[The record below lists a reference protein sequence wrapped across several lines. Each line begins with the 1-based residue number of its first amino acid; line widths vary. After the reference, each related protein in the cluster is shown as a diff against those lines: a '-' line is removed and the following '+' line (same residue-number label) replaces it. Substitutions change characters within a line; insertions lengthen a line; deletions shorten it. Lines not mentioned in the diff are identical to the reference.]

1 MALGL
6 VLLRGWPSP
15 SAPKVGFS
23 LPGVLAGAEH
33 PSGALVAQNRSPADR
48 LDVFEAGIN
57 LWARSR
63 RSNPQHTCG
72 RRHSHVNVQDRNIFL
87 NLKKRENTTKSAS
100 VNLLKFCLEN
110 GIRPILGQALYT
122 AHSLIGPFFTW
133 VVGFVGPEQYKPT
146 DNDIYSL
153 RSKL

>member
-48 LDVFEAGIN
+48 LDVFEAVIN

-63 RSNPQHTCG
+63 RSNPQHEANATATE
-72 RRHSHVNVQDRNIFL
+72 S
-87 NLKKRENTTKSAS
+87 TTKTSSTSKSLVPIDQHGDLQLGTAFTVSPLLTYAFMHAS
-100 VNLLKFCLEN
+100 CLIKIQIERIVLDEIVAN
-110 GIRPILGQALYT
+110 T
-122 AHSLIGPFFTW
+122 VW
-133 VVGFVGPEQYKPT
+133 W
-146 DNDIYSL
+146 
-153 RSKL
+153 